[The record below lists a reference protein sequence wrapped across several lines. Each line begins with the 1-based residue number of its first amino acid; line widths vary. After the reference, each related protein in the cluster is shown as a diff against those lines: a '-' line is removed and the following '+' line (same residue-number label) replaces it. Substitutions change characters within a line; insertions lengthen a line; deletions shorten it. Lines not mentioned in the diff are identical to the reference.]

1 MDVLLLAAGDAA
13 GRHYSIQGWPE
24 RSTHGAKRAHYTHHT
39 LFRGS
44 ARRRYALKLGES
56 AAAAHVLDGIEVAD
70 DGYDQ
75 LFAGHRPQSHKS
87 IIAVQQSTWQSAG
100 ARMD

>member
-1 MDVLLLAAGDAA
+1 MSHDPHNLLEVLPVHLRLAL
-13 GRHYSIQGWPE
+13 PE
-24 RSTHGAKRAHYTHHT
+24 EWCSMIN
-39 LFRGS
+39 
-44 ARRRYALKLGES
+44 ALKLGES

-70 DGYDQ
+70 DRYDQ

>member
-1 MDVLLLAAGDAA
+1 MSHDPHHIIEVLPVHLRLALP
-13 GRHYSIQGWPE
+13 H
-24 RSTHGAKRAHYTHHT
+24 
-39 LFRGS
+39 
-44 ARRRYALKLGES
+44 ALKLGES
-56 AAAAHVLDGIEVAD
+56 AAAAHVPDGIEVAD
-70 DGYDQ
+70 DRYDQ